1 MPVMPIT
8 ALPGAPEPE
17 TPALP
22 IVATIPPAR
31 FATLAHHDFRWL
43 LFMQFT
49 SSMRMPTLF
58 ITQAWYVNVNAPE
71 GQKVV
76 LLGLLA
82 ALRGFAFLA
91 YVLFGGT
98 FADRFPRA
106 TVLAVSHIAGLASV
120 LVVGGLLLIPA
131 VDAGEGPWLW
141 VMLLLFASF
150 GLMTAQ
156 DQPTRTAMIRDSVPE
171 PLLSRAITQ
180 HQMVMSLALLV
191 AAPLVGLSI
200 EQFGFALTY
209 LLAGFGHATVLFAIT
224 RISKTSASDPD
235 AAHESVLQ
243 NLRQGVAALREDPIV
258 RWTVFSNWALTSL
271 GMSVMGILVAAW
283 IREILELDA
292 SGWGFMMVFWG
303 GGGLIASSWLSW
315 WADLR
320 HTGLWFLGAAA
331 VMGLGV
337 LGFGL
342 SRIVILAFLFNGL
355 VGLAYQF
362 VLTLGVIIVQRQ
374 VPNRLLGRVMGLLL
388 LAGGL
393 MQIAGLI
400 VGAIA
405 QAIGLERVYPAAG
418 ILMLVYVALLF
429 LRQRPLRQL
438 D

>member
-1 MPVMPIT
+1 
-8 ALPGAPEPE
+8 
-17 TPALP
+17 
-22 IVATIPPAR
+22 
-31 FATLAHHDFRWL
+31 
-43 LFMQFT
+43 MQFT
-49 SSMRMPTLF
+49 STLRMPTLF
-58 ITQAWYVNVNAPE
+58 LTQAWYVNVNAPE

-106 TVLAVSHIAGLASV
+106 TVLAVSHIAGLVSV

-131 VDAGEGPWLW
+131 IDAGEGPWLW
-141 VMLLLFASF
+141 VMMILFASF
-150 GLMTAQ
+150 GLINAQ
-156 DQPTRTAMIRDSVPE
+156 DQPTRTAMIRDYIPE
-171 PLLSRAITQ
+171 LLLSRAVTQ
-180 HQMVMSLALLV
+180 HQMVMSLIA
-191 AAPLVGLSI
+191 
-200 EQFGFALTY
+200 GFAHVAV
-209 LLAGFGHATVLFAIT
+209 LLAIT
-224 RISKTSASDPD
+224 RITKTAASDPD
-235 AAHESVLQ
+235 ASSESVLE
-243 NLRQGVAALREDPIV
+243 NLRQGIAALREDPVV
-258 RWTVFSNWALTSL
+258 RWTVFSNWALTAL

-303 GGGLIASSWLSW
+303 GGGIIASSWLSW
-315 WADLR
+315 RADLR
-320 HTGLWFLGAAA
+320 HTGLWFLGASAL
-331 VMGLGV
+331 MGLGV

-342 SRIVILAFLFNGL
+342 SRIVILSFVFNGL
-355 VGLAYQF
+355 VGMAYQF
-362 VLTLGVIIVQRQ
+362 VLTLGVVIVQRQ

-405 QAIGLERVYPAAG
+405 QVLGLELVYPAAG
-418 ILMLVYVALLF
+418 VLMLVYVALLF

-438 D
+438 T

>member
-1 MPVMPIT
+1 MPTMPI
-8 ALPGAPEPE
+8 AELHEISEPE
-17 TPALP
+17 TPGLP
-22 IVATIPPAR
+22 IAATIPPAR
-31 FATLAHHDFRWL
+31 FATLAHRDFRWL
-43 LFMQFT
+43 LFMQFAST
-49 SSMRMPTLF
+49 MRMPTLF
-58 ITQAWYVNVNAPE
+58 ITQAWWVNENAPE
-71 GQKVV
+71 GQRVV
-76 LLGLLA
+76 MLGLLA
-82 ALRGFAFLA
+82 ALRGSAFLA

-106 TVLAVSHIAGLASV
+106 TVLAISHIAGLASV
-120 LVVGGLLLIPA
+120 LLVGGLLFIPA
-131 VDAGEGPWLW
+131 VDGGEGMWLW

-180 HQMVMSLALLV
+180 HQMVMSLALLA

-200 EQFGFALTY
+200 ERFGFAVTY
-209 LLAGFGHATVLFAIT
+209 LLAGFGHAAVLFAIT

-243 NLRQGVAALREDPIV
+243 NLRQGVAALRADPIV
-258 RWTVFSNWALTSL
+258 RWTVFSNWALTAL

-283 IREILELDA
+283 IDDILELDA
-292 SGWGFMMVFWG
+292 SGWGVMMIFWG
-303 GGGLIASSWLSW
+303 VGGLIASSWLSW
-315 WADLR
+315 RADLR

-331 VMGLGV
+331 LMGLGV

-355 VGLAYQF
+355 VGFAYQF
-362 VLTLGVIIVQRQ
+362 VLTLGVTIVQRQ

-393 MQIAGLI
+393 MQIAGLV

-405 QAIGLERVYPAAG
+405 QAIGLEVVYPAAG

>member
-1 MPVMPIT
+1 MPAMTIT
-8 ALPGAPEPE
+8 KSLEPS
-17 TPALP
+17 THAVPVP
-22 IVATIPPAR
+22 PVTATIPPAR

-49 SSMRMPTLF
+49 STLRMPTLF
-58 ITQAWYVNVNAPE
+58 LTQAWYVNVNAPE

-106 TVLAVSHIAGLASV
+106 TVLAVSHIAGLVSV

-131 VDAGEGPWLW
+131 IDAGEGPWLW
-141 VMLLLFASF
+141 VMMILFASF
-150 GLMTAQ
+150 GLINAQ
-156 DQPTRTAMIRDSVPE
+156 DQPTRTAMIRDYIPE
-171 PLLSRAITQ
+171 LLLSRAVTQ
-180 HQMVMSLALLV
+180 HQMVMSLGLLT

-200 EQFGFALTY
+200 EQLGFALTY
-209 LLAGFGHATVLFAIT
+209 LIAGFAHVAVLLAIT
-224 RISKTSASDPD
+224 RITKTAASDPD
-235 AAHESVLQ
+235 ASSESVLE
-243 NLRQGVAALREDPIV
+243 NLRQGIAALREDPVV
-258 RWTVFSNWALTSL
+258 RWTVFSNWALTAL

-303 GGGLIASSWLSW
+303 GGGIIASSWLSW
-315 WADLR
+315 RADLR
-320 HTGLWFLGAAA
+320 HTGLWFLGASAL
-331 VMGLGV
+331 MGLGV

-342 SRIVILAFLFNGL
+342 SRIVILSFVFNGL
-355 VGLAYQF
+355 VGMAYQF
-362 VLTLGVIIVQRQ
+362 VLTLGVVIVQRQ

-405 QAIGLERVYPAAG
+405 QVLGLELVYPAAG
-418 ILMLVYVALLF
+418 VLMLVYVALLF

-438 D
+438 T

>member
-1 MPVMPIT
+1 MRAMPI
-8 ALPGAPEPE
+8 AEPHEDPAPEAGPVATD
-17 TPALP
+17 TPAPL
-22 IVATIPPAR
+22 AR
-31 FATLAHHDFRWL
+31 FATLQHSDFRWL

-49 SSMRMPTLF
+49 STLRMPTLF

-71 GQKVV
+71 DRRVV
-76 LLGLLA
+76 MLGLLA

-98 FADRFPRA
+98 FADRFPRG
-106 TVLAVSHIAGLASV
+106 TVLALSHIAGLVSV
-120 LVVGGLLLIPA
+120 LLVGGLLLIPE

-141 VMLLLFASF
+141 IMLGLFASF

-180 HQMVMSLALLV
+180 HQLVMSIALLA
-191 AAPLVGLSI
+191 AAPLVGQSI
-200 EQFGFALTY
+200 DNLGFATTY
-209 LLAGFGHATVLFAIT
+209 LLAGLGHVAVLFAIT
-224 RISKTSASDPD
+224 RMSKTGAADPEASE
-235 AAHESVLQ
+235 ESVLE
-243 NLRQGVAALREDPIV
+243 NLRQGIAALRADPVV
-258 RWTVFSNWALTSL
+258 RWTVFSNWALTAL

-283 IREILELDA
+283 VSDILELDA
-292 SGWGFMMVFWG
+292 SGWGYMMIFWG
-303 GGGLIASSWLSW
+303 VGGILASIFLSW
-315 WADLR
+315 KADLR
-320 HTGLWFLGAAA
+320 HMGLWFLGASAL
-331 VMGLGV
+331 MGVGV

-342 SRIVILAFLFNGL
+342 SRWVAAAFIFNGI
-355 VGLAYQF
+355 VGMAYQF
-362 VLTLGVIIVQRQ
+362 VLTLGVTIVQRQ

-405 QAIGLERVYPAAG
+405 QAIGMEIVYPAAG
-418 ILMLVYVALLF
+418 ALMLVYVTLLF
-429 LRQRPLRQL
+429 LRQHPLRQL